1 MVLFQK
7 SVLTNY
13 LKSITDD
20 EINSGW
26 EKIQDYQKMSS
37 KIREFKEEA
46 FQAGFL
52 TKIFVDCLGYK
63 SQYDS
68 ADEGNLFFEEKNVSD
83 GKKADGAIK
92 KDNAVVLVIE
102 LKGTNTKDLKSVETQ
117 AFGYK
122 ANHPKCEY
130 VVTSNFEK
138 LRFYIENAV
147 NYEEFDLFNL
157 SKEDYRLL
165 HLCLHS
171 DNLFNGIPKKLKNE
185 SVLVEESIT
194 KKLYKDYSA
203 FRNEIFNSL
212 VETNSEY
219 DKLLLFNKTQKLLDR
234 FLFIFFAEDR
244 NLVPANS
251 ISKIISKWEGDVAF
265 GESRSLYSIFKQYF
279 SVLNI
284 GRPAK
289 GEHESIFAY
298 NGGLFAED
306 EVLDKIEVDDGILLK
321 HTKNLSH
328 YDFESDISVNILGHI
343 FEHSLSE
350 IEEIQ
355 NEIAG
360 IETGTSKRKKDGVFY
375 TPPYITKYII
385 ENTLGK
391 LCLEKKAELEINE
404 EVYTQHKARS
414 QKRIDNL
421 NAYREWLLQLTICDP
436 ACGSG
441 AFLVQALNFLI
452 EEHKYI
458 DELNAGYHGAS
469 IPFSNITS
477 SILENNLFGVDINEE
492 SVEIA
497 KLSLWLRTA
506 QKGRKLTS
514 LNSNLKCGNSLIDD
528 PEVAGDRAFNWQ
540 NEFPEVFKKGGFDV
554 LIGNPPYVSYQSN
567 SISEKDLKYFNVNY
581 QSSHKIFDLYGLFIE
596 KSYSLLNDISTISFI
611 IPNLFLMNDS
621 FTKLR
626 CFIAKNFAINQ
637 IVNCEDGIF
646 EDAVVPTAIFVF
658 EKGTDLP
665 LNVDILSIKKKL
677 ILNDRSFEYDFFVR
691 SPEDGFNL
699 KLDKPAF
706 QLLNKFELSSTK
718 LGKILHIRET
728 IKTGNDKEFISGKK
742 HSADY
747 YPMVTGKDVSKYR
760 IFSNKFLYFNKEKL
774 SRPTKLEYYK
784 VPKLFIRRVGKNVE
798 AAYDDQFLLST
809 HVLYIGSLIDTNF
822 NLKYVLALL
831 NSPFFTKIYHL
842 KFPPKGKVFPEIRIG
857 NLRELPVKNLVLK
870 RQLVYESFVNDIIK
884 NQDIIEKRR
893 HSFCNYILSK
903 YTELPSS
910 NKVLNWNNYL
920 FNDLLKEFNKSKI
933 ELDPTSEIKLLNLFE
948 EYTQEISDC
957 QLNIDSLKIKI
968 DDMIINDYE
977 IDSKE
982 LIIFKS

>member
-1 MVLFQK
+1 MGLFQK

-92 KDNAVVLVIE
+92 KDNEVVLVIE

-360 IETGTSKRKKDGVFY
+360 IETGTSKRKKRW
-375 TPPYITKYII
+375 
-385 ENTLGK
+385 
-391 LCLEKKAELEINE
+391 C
-404 EVYTQHKARS
+404 
-414 QKRIDNL
+414 
-421 NAYREWLLQLTICDP
+421 
-436 ACGSG
+436 
-441 AFLVQALNFLI
+441 FL
-452 EEHKYI
+452 Y
-458 DELNAGYHGAS
+458 
-469 IPFSNITS
+469 S
-477 SILENNLFGVDINEE
+477 SIH
-492 SVEIA
+492 
-497 KLSLWLRTA
+497 
-506 QKGRKLTS
+506 
-514 LNSNLKCGNSLIDD
+514 
-528 PEVAGDRAFNWQ
+528 
-540 NEFPEVFKKGGFDV
+540 
-554 LIGNPPYVSYQSN
+554 Y
-567 SISEKDLKYFNVNY
+567 
-581 QSSHKIFDLYGLFIE
+581 
-596 KSYSLLNDISTISFI
+596 
-611 IPNLFLMNDS
+611 
-621 FTKLR
+621 
-626 CFIAKNFAINQ
+626 
-637 IVNCEDGIF
+637 
-646 EDAVVPTAIFVF
+646 
-658 EKGTDLP
+658 
-665 LNVDILSIKKKL
+665 
-677 ILNDRSFEYDFFVR
+677 
-691 SPEDGFNL
+691 
-699 KLDKPAF
+699 
-706 QLLNKFELSSTK
+706 
-718 LGKILHIRET
+718 
-728 IKTGNDKEFISGKK
+728 
-742 HSADY
+742 
-747 YPMVTGKDVSKYR
+747 
-760 IFSNKFLYFNKEKL
+760 
-774 SRPTKLEYYK
+774 
-784 VPKLFIRRVGKNVE
+784 
-798 AAYDDQFLLST
+798 
-809 HVLYIGSLIDTNF
+809 
-822 NLKYVLALL
+822 
-831 NSPFFTKIYHL
+831 KIY
-842 KFPPKGKVFPEIRIG
+842 
-857 NLRELPVKNLVLK
+857 N
-870 RQLVYESFVNDIIK
+870 
-884 NQDIIEKRR
+884 
-893 HSFCNYILSK
+893 
-903 YTELPSS
+903 
-910 NKVLNWNNYL
+910 
-920 FNDLLKEFNKSKI
+920 
-933 ELDPTSEIKLLNLFE
+933 
-948 EYTQEISDC
+948 
-957 QLNIDSLKIKI
+957 
-968 DDMIINDYE
+968 
-977 IDSKE
+977 
-982 LIIFKS
+982 